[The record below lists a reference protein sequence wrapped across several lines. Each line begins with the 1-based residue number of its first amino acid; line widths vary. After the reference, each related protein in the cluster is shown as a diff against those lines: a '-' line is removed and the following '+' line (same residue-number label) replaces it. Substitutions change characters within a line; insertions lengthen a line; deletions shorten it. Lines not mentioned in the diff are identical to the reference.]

1 MVSRVLGA
9 LVDGACLLLMVALS
23 VDILL
28 GVFSRYVLVQTFT
41 WYDEIARAC
50 FVWMVFLGAAA
61 GVRRQAHFRL
71 HLAVDR
77 LPLRARQ
84 AAEVVAL
91 LVVIGF
97 AVVLVRQGWTFVEL
111 GRFQQTPVMEMP
123 KSWIYLAMPVGGVL
137 IALFALPQLWQA
149 LRRALA

>member
-1 MVSRVLGA
+1 MSRVLGA

-28 GVFSRYVLVQTFT
+28 GVFSRYVLVRTFT
-41 WYDEIARAC
+41 WYDEVARAA

-77 LPLRARQ
+77 LPARAQ
-84 AAEVVAL
+84 HAVEVFGL

-97 AVVLVRQGWTFVEL
+97 GAVLVQQGSALVEL
-111 GRFQQTPVMEMP
+111 GRFQQTPVMGMP
-123 KSWIYLAMPVGGVL
+123 KSWIYAAMPVGGVL
-137 IALFALPQLWQA
+137 MGLFALPPLWRA
-149 LRRALA
+149 LRRATA

>member
-1 MVSRVLGA
+1 VSRVLGA
-9 LVDGACLLLMVALS
+9 LVDAACLLLMVALS

-41 WYDEIARAC
+41 WYDEVARAV

-77 LPLRARQ
+77 LPARAQ
-84 AAEVVAL
+84 HGVEVFGL

-97 AVVLVRQGWTFVEL
+97 AAVLVQQGAALVEL
-111 GRFQQTPVMEMP
+111 GRFQQTPVMGMP
-123 KSWIYLAMPVGGVL
+123 KSWIYAAMPVGGVL
-137 IALFALPQLWQA
+137 IGLFALAPLWRA
-149 LRRALA
+149 LRRAIA